1 MLGYE
6 HPFRDG
12 NGRTARALFY
22 WFMLKNEYDLFKYV
36 SISKLLK
43 DDPRGYELSYVYTE
57 KDQND
62 LTYFIDFQ
70 LDIILAAF
78 DELKQYLR
86 VKTDEFNQVIELL
99 EKSKYNALNFVQK
112 DILKKAT
119 KEPGRIFTVKEI
131 ASAYVISGNTARTY
145 LNALVKDK
153 LLLQTKEGRTLLY
166 LSPSDLRVRLKA
178 S

>member
-1 MLGYE
+1 MSMIYLSM
-6 HPFRDG
+6 F
-12 NGRTARALFY
+12 F
-22 WFMLKNEYDLFKYV
+22 
-36 SISKLLK
+36 ISKLLK

-119 KEPGRIFTVKEI
+119 KEPGRLFTVKKSQ
-131 ASAYVISGNTARTY
+131 A
-145 LNALVKDK
+145 
-153 LLLQTKEGRTLLY
+153 
-166 LSPSDLRVRLKA
+166 PM
-178 S
+178 